1 MVRMVSRAA
10 VVLAAGGGSR
20 WDGDGH
26 KLLAEL
32 DGRPLAAHALA
43 AAAGAGLDELVIV
56 TGAVDLSG
64 VLAEVVSEASPVA
77 IKVLHNDCWAEGQA
91 GSLGLAITHAA
102 AVGHDAVVV
111 GLADSPGV
119 PPEAW
124 RAVAAVEAELAVATF
139 AGRRRPPTLIGRS
152 LWDQLPEVGD
162 QGARGLLGERPDL
175 VVEVPCPGDPA
186 DVDTMEDL
194 RRWT

>member
-1 MVRMVSRAA
+1 MVSQAA

-26 KLLAEL
+26 KLLAEV

-43 AAAGAGLDELVIV
+43 AAADAGLDELVVV
-56 TGAVDLSG
+56 TGAVDLTG
-64 VLAEVVSEASPVA
+64 VLAGVLHEALPVTV
-77 IKVLHNDCWAEGQA
+77 KVLHNERWAEGQA
-91 GSLGLAITHAA
+91 GSLGLAVAHAV

-119 PPEAW
+119 PTEAW

-152 LWDQLPEVGD
+152 LWGQLPQAGD
-162 QGARGLLGERPDL
+162 QGARDLLDERPDL

-194 RRWT
+194 WRWT

>member
-1 MVRMVSRAA
+1 MVSQAA

-26 KLLAEL
+26 KLLAEV

-43 AAAGAGLDELVIV
+43 AAADAGLDELVVV
-56 TGAVDLSG
+56 TGAVDLTG
-64 VLAEVVSEASPVA
+64 VLAGVLDEALPVTV
-77 IKVLHNDCWAEGQA
+77 KVLHNERWAEGQA
-91 GSLGLAITHAA
+91 GSLGLAVAHAV

-119 PPEAW
+119 PTEAW

-152 LWDQLPEVGD
+152 LWGQLPQVGD
-162 QGARGLLGERPDL
+162 LGARDLLADRPDL

-194 RRWT
+194 WRWT

>member
-1 MVRMVSRAA
+1 MVSQAA

-26 KLLAEL
+26 KLLVEV

-43 AAAGAGLDELVIV
+43 AAADAGLDELVVV
-56 TGAVDLSG
+56 TGAADLTG
-64 VLAEVVSEASPVA
+64 VLAEVLDEVLPVGVT
-77 IKVLHNDCWAEGQA
+77 VLHNDQWAEGQA
-91 GSLGLAITHAA
+91 GSLGLAVTHAA

-111 GLADSPGV
+111 GLADSPGI
-119 PPEAW
+119 PTEAW
-124 RAVAAVEAELAVATF
+124 QAVAAVEAELAVATF

-152 LWDQLPEVGD
+152 LWGQLPEAGD
-162 QGARGLLGERPDL
+162 QGARGLLDEWPDL
-175 VVEVPCPGDPA
+175 VVEVPCFGDPT

>member
-1 MVRMVSRAA
+1 MVSQAA

-26 KLLAEL
+26 KLLAEV
-32 DGRPLAAHALA
+32 DGRPLAAHALTA
-43 AAAGAGLDELVIV
+43 AADAGLDELVVV
-56 TGAVDLSG
+56 TGAVDLTG
-64 VLAEVVSEASPVA
+64 VLAGVLDETLPVTV
-77 IKVLHNDCWAEGQA
+77 KVLHNERWAEGQA
-91 GSLGLAITHAA
+91 GSLGLAVAHAE

-119 PPEAW
+119 PTEAW
-124 RAVAAVEAELAVATF
+124 RAIAAVEAELAVATF

-152 LWDQLPEVGD
+152 LWGQLPQVGD
-162 QGARGLLGERPDL
+162 QGARVLLDERPDL

-194 RRWT
+194 WRWT

>member
-1 MVRMVSRAA
+1 MVSQAA

-26 KLLAEL
+26 KLLAEV
-32 DGRPLAAHALA
+32 DGRPLAAHALTA
-43 AAAGAGLDELVIV
+43 AADAGLDELVVV
-56 TGAVDLSG
+56 TGAVDLTG
-64 VLAEVVSEASPVA
+64 VLAGVLDETLPVTV
-77 IKVLHNDCWAEGQA
+77 KVLHNERWAEGQA
-91 GSLGLAITHAA
+91 GSLGLAVAHAA

-119 PPEAW
+119 PTEAW

-152 LWDQLPEVGD
+152 LWGQLPQVGD
-162 QGARGLLGERPDL
+162 QGARVLLDERPDL

-194 RRWT
+194 WRWT

>member
-1 MVRMVSRAA
+1 MVSQAA

-26 KLLAEL
+26 KLLAEV

-43 AAAGAGLDELVIV
+43 AAADAGLDELVVV
-56 TGAVDLSG
+56 TGAVDLTG
-64 VLAEVVSEASPVA
+64 VLAGVLDEALPVTV
-77 IKVLHNDCWAEGQA
+77 KVLHNERWAEGQA
-91 GSLGLAITHAA
+91 GSLGLAVAHAV

-119 PPEAW
+119 PTEAW

-152 LWDQLPEVGD
+152 LWGQLPQVGD
-162 QGARGLLGERPDL
+162 QGARDLLADRPDL

-194 RRWT
+194 WRWT

>member
-1 MVRMVSRAA
+1 MVSQAA

-26 KLLAEL
+26 KLLAEV

-43 AAAGAGLDELVIV
+43 AAADAGLDELVVV
-56 TGAVDLSG
+56 TGAVDLTG
-64 VLAEVVSEASPVA
+64 VLAGVLDEALPVTV
-77 IKVLHNDCWAEGQA
+77 KVLHNEWWAEGQA
-91 GSLGLAITHAA
+91 GSLGLAVAHAA

-119 PPEAW
+119 PTEAW

-152 LWDQLPEVGD
+152 LWGQLPQVGD
-162 QGARGLLGERPDL
+162 QGARDLLADRPDL

-194 RRWT
+194 WRWT

>member
-1 MVRMVSRAA
+1 MVSQAA

-26 KLLAEL
+26 KLLAEV

-43 AAAGAGLDELVIV
+43 AAADAGLDELVVV
-56 TGAVDLSG
+56 TGAVDLTG
-64 VLAEVVSEASPVA
+64 VLAGVLDEALPVTV
-77 IKVLHNDCWAEGQA
+77 KVLHNERWAEGQA
-91 GSLGLAITHAA
+91 GSLGLAVAHAVA
-102 AVGHDAVVV
+102 GGHDAVVV

-119 PPEAW
+119 PTEAW

-152 LWDQLPEVGD
+152 LWGQLPQAGD
-162 QGARGLLGERPDL
+162 QGARDLLADRPDL

-194 RRWT
+194 WRWT

>member
-1 MVRMVSRAA
+1 MVSQAA

-26 KLLAEL
+26 KLLAEV

-43 AAAGAGLDELVIV
+43 AAADAGLDELVVV
-56 TGAVDLSG
+56 TGAVDLTG
-64 VLAEVVSEASPVA
+64 VLAGVLDEALPVTV
-77 IKVLHNDCWAEGQA
+77 KVLHNERWAEGQA
-91 GSLGLAITHAA
+91 GSLGLAVAHAA

-119 PPEAW
+119 PTEAW

-152 LWDQLPEVGD
+152 LWGQLPQAGD
-162 QGARGLLGERPDL
+162 QGARDLLDERPDL

-194 RRWT
+194 WRWT

>member
-1 MVRMVSRAA
+1 MVSQAA

-26 KLLAEL
+26 KLLAEV
-32 DGRPLAAHALA
+32 DGRPLAAHALTA
-43 AAAGAGLDELVIV
+43 AADAGLDELVVV
-56 TGAVDLSG
+56 TGAVDLTG
-64 VLAEVVSEASPVA
+64 VLAGVLDETLPVTV
-77 IKVLHNDCWAEGQA
+77 KVLHNERWAEGQA
-91 GSLGLAITHAA
+91 GSLGLAVAHAE

-119 PPEAW
+119 PTEAW

-152 LWDQLPEVGD
+152 LWGQLPQVGD
-162 QGARGLLGERPDL
+162 QGARVLLDERPDL

-194 RRWT
+194 WRWT

>member
-1 MVRMVSRAA
+1 MVSQAA

-26 KLLAEL
+26 KLLAEV
-32 DGRPLAAHALA
+32 DGRPLAAHALTA
-43 AAAGAGLDELVIV
+43 AADAGLDELVVV
-56 TGAVDLSG
+56 TGAVDLTG
-64 VLAEVVSEASPVA
+64 VLAGVLDEALPVTV
-77 IKVLHNDCWAEGQA
+77 KVLHNERWAEGQA
-91 GSLGLAITHAA
+91 GSLGLAVAHAA
-102 AVGHDAVVV
+102 AVGHAAVVV

-119 PPEAW
+119 PTEAW

-152 LWDQLPEVGD
+152 LWGQLPQAGD
-162 QGARGLLGERPDL
+162 QGARGLLDERPDL

-194 RRWT
+194 WRWT

>member
-1 MVRMVSRAA
+1 MVSQAA

-26 KLLAEL
+26 KLLAEV

-43 AAAGAGLDELVIV
+43 AAADAGLDELVVV
-56 TGAVDLSG
+56 TGAVDLTG
-64 VLAEVVSEASPVA
+64 VLAGVLDEALPVTV
-77 IKVLHNDCWAEGQA
+77 KVLHNERWAEGQA
-91 GSLGLAITHAA
+91 GSLGLAVAHAA

-119 PPEAW
+119 PTEAW

-152 LWDQLPEVGD
+152 LWGQLPQAGD
-162 QGARGLLGERPDL
+162 QGARDLLADRPDL

-194 RRWT
+194 WRWT

>member
-1 MVRMVSRAA
+1 MVSQAA

-26 KLLAEL
+26 KLLAEV
-32 DGRPLAAHALA
+32 DGRPVAAHALT
-43 AAAGAGLDELVIV
+43 AAAGAGLDELVVV

-64 VLAEVVSEASPVA
+64 VLTGLLDEALPVA
-77 IKVLHNDCWAEGQA
+77 IKVLHNDRWVEGQA
-91 GSLGLAITHAA
+91 GSLGLAITYAA

-124 RAVAAVEAELAVATF
+124 RAVAAAEAELAVATF
-139 AGRRRPPTLIGRS
+139 AGRRRPPTLIARS
-152 LWDQLPEVGD
+152 LWGQLPEVGD
-162 QGARGLLGERPDL
+162 QGARVLFDDRPDL
-175 VVEVPCPGDPA
+175 VLEVPCPGDPA

>member
-1 MVRMVSRAA
+1 MVSQAA

-26 KLLAEL
+26 KLLAEV
-32 DGRPLAAHALA
+32 DGRPLAAHALT
-43 AAAGAGLDELVIV
+43 AAAGAGLDELVVV

-64 VLAEVVSEASPVA
+64 VLTGLLEEALPVA
-77 IKVLHNDCWAEGQA
+77 IKVLHNDRWVEGQA
-91 GSLGLAITHAA
+91 GSLGLAITYAA

-124 RAVAAVEAELAVATF
+124 RAVAAAEAELAVATF
-139 AGRRRPPTLIGRS
+139 AGRRRPPTLIARS
-152 LWDQLPEVGD
+152 LWGQLPEVGD
-162 QGARGLLGERPDL
+162 QGARVLFDDRPDL
-175 VVEVPCPGDPA
+175 VLEVPCPGDPA

>member
-1 MVRMVSRAA
+1 MVSQAA

-26 KLLAEL
+26 KLLAEV

-43 AAAGAGLDELVIV
+43 AAADAGLDELVVV
-56 TGAVDLSG
+56 TGAVDLTG
-64 VLAEVVSEASPVA
+64 VLAGVLDEALPVTV
-77 IKVLHNDCWAEGQA
+77 KVLHNERWAEGQA
-91 GSLGLAITHAA
+91 GSLGLAVAHAV

-119 PPEAW
+119 PTEAW

-152 LWDQLPEVGD
+152 PWGQLPQVGD
-162 QGARGLLGERPDL
+162 QGARDLLADRPDL

-194 RRWT
+194 WRWT

>member
-1 MVRMVSRAA
+1 MVSQAA

-26 KLLAEL
+26 KLLAEV
-32 DGRPLAAHALA
+32 DGRPLAAHALTA
-43 AAAGAGLDELVIV
+43 AADAGLEELVVV
-56 TGAVDLSG
+56 TGAVDLTG
-64 VLAEVVSEASPVA
+64 VLAEVLDEALSFEVT
-77 IKVLHNDCWAEGQA
+77 VLYNDRWAEGQA
-91 GSLGLAITHAA
+91 GSLGLAVTHAA

-119 PPEAW
+119 PTEAW

-139 AGRRRPPTLIGRS
+139 AGRRRPPTLIGQS
-152 LWDQLPEVGD
+152 LWGQLPEAGD
-162 QGARGLLGERPDL
+162 QGARGLLVEWPDL
-175 VVEVPCPGDPA
+175 VVEVPCPGDPT

>member
-1 MVRMVSRAA
+1 MVSQAA

-26 KLLAEL
+26 KLLAEV

-43 AAAGAGLDELVIV
+43 AAADAGLDELVVV
-56 TGAVDLSG
+56 TGAVDLTG
-64 VLAEVVSEASPVA
+64 VLAGVLHEALPVTV
-77 IKVLHNDCWAEGQA
+77 KVLHNERWAEGQA
-91 GSLGLAITHAA
+91 GSLGLAVAHAT

-119 PPEAW
+119 PAEAW

-152 LWDQLPEVGD
+152 LWGQLPQAGD
-162 QGARGLLGERPDL
+162 QGARDLLDERPDL

-194 RRWT
+194 WRWT

>member
-1 MVRMVSRAA
+1 MVSQAA

-26 KLLAEL
+26 KLLAEV

-43 AAAGAGLDELVIV
+43 AAADAGLDELVVV
-56 TGAVDLSG
+56 TGAVDLTG
-64 VLAEVVSEASPVA
+64 VLAGVLDEALPVTV
-77 IKVLHNDCWAEGQA
+77 KVLHNERWAEGQA
-91 GSLGLAITHAA
+91 GSLGLAVAHAV

-119 PPEAW
+119 PTEAW

-152 LWDQLPEVGD
+152 LWGQLSQVGD
-162 QGARGLLGERPDL
+162 QGARDLLADRPDL

-194 RRWT
+194 WRWT

>member
-1 MVRMVSRAA
+1 MVSQAA

-26 KLLAEL
+26 KLLAEV

-43 AAAGAGLDELVIV
+43 AAADAGLDELVVV
-56 TGAVDLSG
+56 TGAVDLTG
-64 VLAEVVSEASPVA
+64 VLAGVLDEALPVTV
-77 IKVLHNDCWAEGQA
+77 KVLHNERWAEGQA
-91 GSLGLAITHAA
+91 GSLGLAVAHAA

-119 PPEAW
+119 PTEAW

-139 AGRRRPPTLIGRS
+139 AGRRRPPTLIGQS
-152 LWDQLPEVGD
+152 LWGHLPEAGD
-162 QGARGLLGERPDL
+162 QGARGLLDGRPDL

-194 RRWT
+194 WRWT

>member
-1 MVRMVSRAA
+1 MVSQAA

-26 KLLAEL
+26 KLLAEV

-43 AAAGAGLDELVIV
+43 AAADAGLDELVVV
-56 TGAVDLSG
+56 TGAVDLTG
-64 VLAEVVSEASPVA
+64 VLAGVLDEALPVTV
-77 IKVLHNDCWAEGQA
+77 KVLHNERWAEGQA
-91 GSLGLAITHAA
+91 GSLGLAVAHAA

-119 PPEAW
+119 PTEAW

-152 LWDQLPEVGD
+152 LWGQIPQAGD
-162 QGARGLLGERPDL
+162 QGARGLLNGRPDL

-194 RRWT
+194 WRWT

>member
-1 MVRMVSRAA
+1 MVSQAA

-26 KLLAEL
+26 KLLAEV

-43 AAAGAGLDELVIV
+43 AAADAGLDELVVV
-56 TGAVDLSG
+56 TGAVDLTG
-64 VLAEVVSEASPVA
+64 VLAGVLDEALPVTV
-77 IKVLHNDCWAEGQA
+77 KVLHNERWAEGQA
-91 GSLGLAITHAA
+91 GSLGLAVAHAV

-119 PPEAW
+119 HAEAW

-152 LWDQLPEVGD
+152 LWGQLPQAGD
-162 QGARGLLGERPDL
+162 QGARDLLADRPDL

-194 RRWT
+194 WRWT

>member
-1 MVRMVSRAA
+1 MVSQAA

-26 KLLAEL
+26 KLLAEV
-32 DGRPLAAHALA
+32 DGRPLAAHALT
-43 AAAGAGLDELVIV
+43 AAAGAGLDELVVV

-64 VLAEVVSEASPVA
+64 VLTGLLDEALPVA
-77 IKVLHNDCWAEGQA
+77 IKVLHNDRWVEGQA
-91 GSLGLAITHAA
+91 GSLGLAITYAA

-124 RAVAAVEAELAVATF
+124 RAVAAAEAELAVATF
-139 AGRRRPPTLIGRS
+139 AGRRRPPTLIARS
-152 LWDQLPEVGD
+152 LWGQLPEVGD
-162 QGARGLLGERPDL
+162 QGARVLFDDRPDL
-175 VVEVPCPGDPA
+175 VLEVPCPGDPA